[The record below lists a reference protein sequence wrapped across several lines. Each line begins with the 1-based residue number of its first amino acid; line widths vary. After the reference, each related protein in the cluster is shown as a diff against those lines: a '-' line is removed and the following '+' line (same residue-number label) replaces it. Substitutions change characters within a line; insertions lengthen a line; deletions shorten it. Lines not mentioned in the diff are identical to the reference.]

1 MTGLLSCQFGSPRT
15 RNVSSVFSTL
25 LLLGLVGG
33 MIYVGVVE
41 KVGWNYAGGYL
52 GMRPY
57 ANHKFGDTVLRK

>member
-1 MTGLLSCQFGSPRT
+1 M
-15 RNVSSVFSTL
+15 SSVFSTL

>member
-1 MTGLLSCQFGSPRT
+1 M
-15 RNVSSVFSTL
+15 SSVFSTL
-25 LLLGLVGG
+25 LLLGLMGG

-57 ANHKFGDTVLRK
+57 VHNKFCDT